1 MSYKDVQDNLER
13 AQYILR
19 TEIPDDLTGSELGD
33 AAQSIA
39 AALDATTN
47 ALVSLLQET
56 RALNERVRGLEA
68 K

>member
-39 AALDATTN
+39 
-47 ALVSLLQET
+47 
-56 RALNERVRGLEA
+56 VRS
-68 K
+68 